1 MRHHLTSLHKSI
13 WDIVEYGAQV
23 PKEGDKDYDSE
34 EVNQIRHFNSQATI
48 ILLASL
54 SREEYNKVQWLKSAK
69 EIWDMLKTAHE
80 GDEVTKITKRV
91 GNDRGGARSIY
102 AQPRRGATSHVQP
115 AQDLGEP
122 SAQPREH
129 KMG

>member
-23 PKEGDKDYDSE
+23 PKEGDKDYDSDE
-34 EVNQIRHFNSQATI
+34 ADQIRHFNSQTTTI
-48 ILLASL
+48 ILASL
-54 SREEYNKVQWLKSAK
+54 RREEYNKVQGVKDGQRNWGRPQNGARRGR
-69 EIWDMLKTAHE
+69 
-80 GDEVTKITKRV
+80 GDKDHQT
-91 GNDRGGARSIY
+91 GDDRGGARSIRP
-102 AQPRRGATSHVQP
+102 QPRRGATSHVQP
-115 AQDLGEP
+115 AQDLGES